1 MRVNV
6 IKMQGKNYDEFYGNG
21 RQLNKE
27 YNKYAISM
35 EKLKIFHSF
44 NRLDGLTTV
53 SIRNKIQSLSLNYKS
68 LEILLTKINFYFY
81 LKNFG
86 QVLY

>member
-44 NRLDGLTTV
+44 NRLDGFHNGF
-53 SIRNKIQSLSLNYKS
+53 NKKQNPKFVIKLQIS
-68 LEILLTKINFYFY
+68 
-81 LKNFG
+81 
-86 QVLY
+86 